1 MTISPEPRA
10 PKITAQ
16 AILRDPVLLLAH
28 GLGSGLAPK
37 APGTFGT
44 LAAFF
49 PWLLLAQLSWPLYF
63 AVIVVAGVG
72 GIWLC
77 GEAAQRMGA
86 SHGGDTDPGGIVW
99 DEWVGVW
106 IALAAVPG
114 MQQPIAL
121 WGEQWVWALAAVVL
135 FRLFDILKPGPI
147 GWCDRHLHGGLGIM
161 LDDVIAGV
169 VVFVLL
175 QAVHLSLSLL

>member
-1 MTISPEPRA
+1 MTTSPESRIGA
-10 PKITAQ
+10 D

-44 LAAFF
+44 LAAIL
-49 PWLLLAQLSWPLYF
+49 PWLLLAQLPVGLYWALLF
-63 AVIVVAGVG
+63 LAALG

-77 GEAAQRMGA
+77 GEAARRMG
-86 SHGGDTDPGGIVW
+86 DVEDPGGIVW

-106 IALAAVPG
+106 IALGAVPG
-114 MQQPIAL
+114 LDQPLSDWGSQWL
-121 WGEQWVWALAAVVL
+121 WLLAAFLL
-135 FRLFDILKPGPI
+135 FRLFDIFKPGPI

-161 LDDVIAGV
+161 LDDIVAGIV
-169 VVFVLL
+169 AFLLL
-175 QAVHLSLSLL
+175 QGVHLSLSLL

>member
-1 MTISPEPRA
+1 MTTSPSP
-10 PKITAQ
+10 TLTTQ

-44 LAAFF
+44 LAALL
-49 PWLLLAQLSWPLYF
+49 PWLLLVQLPLLGYW
-63 AVIVVAGVG
+63 AVVIVASLG

-77 GEAAQRMGA
+77 GEAARRMGGEA
-86 SHGGDTDPGGIVW
+86 DPGGIVW

-106 IALAAVPG
+106 IALAAVPWTDAPLGEWG
-114 MQQPIAL
+114 MQWL
-121 WGEQWVWALAAVVL
+121 WVLAAVGL

-147 GWCDRHLHGGLGIM
+147 GWCDQHLYGGLGIM
-161 LDDVIAGV
+161 LDDIVAGA
-169 VVFVLL
+169 VVFALL
-175 QAVHLSLSLL
+175 QLVHFGLGLL

>member
-1 MTISPEPRA
+1 MSISPDASPP
-10 PKITAQ
+10 PKTSAQ
-16 AILRDPVLLLAH
+16 TILRDPVLLLAH

-44 LAAFF
+44 LAAIL
-49 PWLLLAQLSWPLYF
+49 PWLLLIQLPLGLYWALVF
-63 AVIVVAGVG
+63 LAALG

-77 GEAAQRMGA
+77 GEAARRMDNA
-86 SHGGDTDPGGIVW
+86 EDPGGIVW

-114 MQQPIAL
+114 TDAPL
-121 WGEQWVWALAAVVL
+121 TEWGTEWQWVLAAFVL
-135 FRLFDILKPGPI
+135 FRLFDIFKPGPI

-161 LDDVIAGV
+161 LDDIAAGIAA
-169 VVFVLL
+169 FLLL
-175 QAVHLSLSLL
+175 QGVHFSLSLL

>member
-1 MTISPEPRA
+1 MTISPSAAKLP
-10 PKITAQ
+10 II

-44 LAAFF
+44 LAALL
-49 PWLLLAQLSWPLYF
+49 PWLLLVQLSWPLYL
-63 AVIVVAGVG
+63 AVLVVAGVG
-72 GIWLC
+72 GVWLC
-77 GEAAQRMGA
+77 GEAARRMGA
-86 SHGGDTDPGGIVW
+86 GHGGEPDPGGIVW

-106 IALAAVPG
+106 IALAGIPWTTA
-114 MQQPIAL
+114 PISDWRLEWL
-121 WGEQWVWALAAVVL
+121 WVLAAVAL
-135 FRLFDILKPGPI
+135 FRVFDILKPGPI

-161 LDDVIAGV
+161 LDDVVAGL

-175 QAVHLSLSLL
+175 QAVHFALGLL